1 MGTIHVTDDEIVIEN
16 LDLVDVTLNID
27 PDGRKLTVR
36 NNKITLT
43 GGPVVNLHV
52 HPRAGDSGLGMVIK

>member
-1 MGTIHVTDDEIVIEN
+1 MGTIHVTDDEVVIEN

-43 GGPVVNLHV
+43 GGPVANLHV
-52 HPRAGDSGLGMVIK
+52 RPRAGDSGLGMVTK